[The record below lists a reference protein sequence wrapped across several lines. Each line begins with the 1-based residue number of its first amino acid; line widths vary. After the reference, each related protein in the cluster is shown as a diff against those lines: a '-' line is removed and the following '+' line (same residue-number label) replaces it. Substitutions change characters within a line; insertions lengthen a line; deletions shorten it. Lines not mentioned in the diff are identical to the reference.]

1 MLEKMSL
8 SKHAQYLR
16 RVWIGTNADNM
27 LKAVTTKDLD
37 IYLVN
42 RKKVVE
48 QIRLFDEELKVTP
61 LVCLDK
67 VSIKCAWCDGT
78 TLNKVWPKTH
88 SDLR

>member
-1 MLEKMSL
+1 MKI

-48 QIRLFDEELKVTP
+48 QIRLFDEELKVKLTP
-61 LVCLDK
+61 K
-67 VSIKCAWCDGT
+67 PTIKCAWCDGT